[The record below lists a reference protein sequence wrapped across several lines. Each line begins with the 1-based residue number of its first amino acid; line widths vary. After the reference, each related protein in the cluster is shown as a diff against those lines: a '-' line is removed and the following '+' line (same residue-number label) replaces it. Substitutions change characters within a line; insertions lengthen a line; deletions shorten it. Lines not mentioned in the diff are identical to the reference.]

1 MAANQPPLDHMKNN
15 LRWAVFL
22 SLTLV
27 VALPGCS
34 KKTDAS
40 AEMEKAA
47 SALATAEPTPDPA
60 AAAQPAQPIQ
70 AAPAPDTTPS
80 PAPAAQMS
88 QAMVAYKA
96 GNLEDAVTRLQ
107 NLRAMPTMT
116 SQQRMAMNDAMAA
129 VMSDIYILASKG
141 DSRAIQ
147 AVKQYEQMQTQR
159 R

>member
-1 MAANQPPLDHMKNN
+1 MKNN
-15 LRWAVFL
+15 LRWGLLL
-22 SLTLV
+22 SLTLA
-27 VALPGCS
+27 VALAGCS
-34 KKTDAS
+34 KKSDAN

-47 SALATAEPTPDPA
+47 NALATAEPTPDPA
-60 AAAQPAQPIQ
+60 ATPQPAQPIQ
-70 AAPAPDTTPS
+70 AAPAPDAAPS

>member
-1 MAANQPPLDHMKNN
+1 MKNN
-15 LRWAVFL
+15 LRWGVLL
-22 SLTLV
+22 SLTLAV
-27 VALPGCS
+27 VLPGCG

-47 SALATAEPTPDPA
+47 SALATAEPAPDPA
-60 AAAQPAQPIQ
+60 AAPQPAQPIQ
-70 AAPAPDTTPS
+70 AAPAPDAAPS

-107 NLRAMPTMT
+107 NLRAMPSMT